1 MSDFWNERYSGADYF
16 YGTQANEFLRS
27 VSDMIPKGSKVLCIA
42 EGEGRNAVF
51 LASHS
56 YHVTAVDSSSEGKKK
71 ALALA
76 SKMGVEIDY
85 QLSDL
90 VNFDFGEEKWD
101 AIVSIFCHLSDTIR
115 PAIHQKIEK
124 ALKPRGLFIFQSYNP
139 KQLEFNTGGPK
150 EITML
155 NTDESMRSEFSS
167 LTWLK
172 LENSLAEIH
181 EGAGHQG
188 MSSLLS
194 GIGVKEKLAL

>member
-16 YGTQANEFLRS
+16 YGTQANEFLIS

-56 YHVTAVDSSSEGKKK
+56 SHVTAVDASSEGKKK

-90 VNFDFGEEKWD
+90 ESFDFGEEKWD
-101 AIVSIFCHLSDTIR
+101 AIVSIFCHLAVTIR
-115 PAIHQKIEK
+115 PAIHQKVEK
-124 ALKPRGLFIFQSYNP
+124 ALKPNGLFIFQSYNP
-139 KQLEFNTGGPK
+139 KQLEFNSGGPK

-155 NTDESMRSEFSS
+155 NTDESMRSEFNS

-172 LENSLAEIH
+172 LENSMAEIH
-181 EGAGHQG
+181 EGAGHHG

-194 GIGVKEKLAL
+194 GIGVKKN